1 MTCQPHLDDELIVF
15 ILNLISEYETGF
27 GYTDFNE
34 SEMLERIK
42 EGKERK
48 KKNFDSWNHSISCP
62 ICGKKVA
69 HRNNLKRHILRRH
82 NESDLAI
89 IGKFLCIIQF
99 TLFSN
104 NF

>member
-1 MTCQPHLDDELIVF
+1 MKWLFLF
-15 ILNLISEYETGF
+15 YISEYETGVA
-27 GYTDFNE
+27 YTDFNE
-34 SEMLERIK
+34 SEILERIK

-99 TLFSN
+99 PLFSN
-104 NF
+104 NFCYILGNNKN